1 MGSMCVILCVSV
13 DGKPFGEV
21 MWERRESGFQPSI
34 DKPSDSLFVKA
45 IKRVIADMIKFKPAD
60 RPSAREVV
68 QKLEELQAAMQQIG
82 EYGVIKNES
91 HTLGRGE
98 MATVFFGEHSATYE
112 QVAVKEVNVVK
123 TSEADVEYKEF
134 DKEGKTAISTP
145 PHKNVLKIHGLYCDH
160 QKSLS
165 RISLV
170 TELCQLGNLEE
181 YVKKINLSLD
191 QKIDIMIGCAKGLAH
206 LHKQKPHSSLYQD
219 ICPKNILLSEI
230 SLQPVVKLSPVSF
243 TRTARCEE
251 DDEFWYYKAPEQT
264 ELRGTS
270 LIHNE
275 KTEIF
280 SMGMTNLALLEAPN
294 KCDMRPRTSPSK

>member
-1 MGSMCVILCVSV
+1 MGIFLCVSV

-21 MWERRESGFQPSI
+21 MWERRTSGFQPSI
-34 DKPSDSLFVKA
+34 YKPSDSLFVKA
-45 IKRVIADMIKFKPAD
+45 IKSVIDDMIKFKPAD

-68 QKLEELQAAMQQIG
+68 QKLEELQATMQQIG

-98 MATVFFGEHSATYE
+98 MATVFLGEHSATQE
-112 QVAVKEVNVVK
+112 QVAVKEVKVDK
-123 TSEADVEYKEF
+123 TSKADVEYKEI
-134 DKEGKTAISTP
+134 DEEGKTAISTP
-145 PHKNVLKIHGLYCDH
+145 QHKNVLTIHCLYCDH

-181 YVKKINLSLD
+181 YVKKTNLTLD

-206 LHKQKPHSSLYQD
+206 LHKQKPQSFLYRD
-219 ICPKNILLSEI
+219 VCPKNILLSEI
-230 SLQPVVKLSPVSF
+230 SLHPVVKLSPVSF
-243 TRTARCEE
+243 TRTVRCEE

-264 ELRGTS
+264 EPQGTS

-280 SMGMTNLALLEAPN
+280 SMGMTNLALLETPN
-294 KCDMRPRTSPSK
+294 ESDIRPRTSPSK